1 MIRGLLYGLKKFWS
15 EVFSGDLLILFLSIV
30 LAVTS
35 ISSVGFLGDRLKS
48 SMQMQASSILGADL
62 VLRSASKIDSKYL
75 DLAAAN
81 DLDSA
86 EMSTFLS
93 MIITEDDNLLT
104 SIKAVTASY
113 PLRGELKIVNSQGAK
128 IKHFGSPEPGNIWIE
143 RKVLETL
150 ELMEL
155 DKVSIGNKNF
165 IVEGIIEDYPDRNS
179 SFVGFYPVAI
189 VNINDVDAMGVI
201 QTGSRVVYR
210 NLFSGTQDN
219 LERFEKLLEEIPA
232 NIRVQNALD
241 VGDNLG
247 EDIANSTTF
256 FNLASLFTI
265 IISVI
270 ASMMAVRRY
279 ASRNLLHTSLMKVFG
294 ASKLFILGHQIMQL
308 TLVAI
313 FASSLG
319 LIFGYGL
326 QHLLLSTLQGIIN
339 AALPPPSS
347 RPVILGF
354 ITAAF
359 VIFATASPYIKI
371 LSETEPI
378 RILRNDFNIKL
389 SSNLMIYLVAFFTMF
404 GFLGALFQDIKLII
418 YIVISLILV
427 TASLYL
433 IGRLL
438 IYGLSGVK
446 FSYGT
451 GWKLGLKNIV
461 QRGNDSILQVIIFGL
476 SLLFLV
482 VLAETRTDLV
492 DSWTETLDE
501 DTPNYF
507 LFNIQEYNL
516 DPISN
521 YFKDQGNIVPD
532 FTPLIRGRLL
542 SATRPGSEDV
552 NFDNLMER
560 EANLTW
566 RNQLPL
572 SNSLVEGEWWTNA
585 NEVAEVSIDREIA
598 ESMNLKIGDELTFS
612 AGGKTFSVTVSSF
625 REIEW
630 QSFSPN
636 FFFIL
641 SPAAGRELPNSYIT
655 SINLENSQKFMNN
668 FTNRFPTI
676 TSVNLEAIIEQGKS
690 SLASASLAVQYIFFL
705 TFIAGILALIASVYS
720 NRDQRTKETA
730 IMHAIGASRAL
741 IFKSAASEFL
751 ILGLLSATTAIIFSI
766 ALSSVIFIQF
776 LDLIYS
782 PNLLILGLSYLFGI
796 GFIFIAGVI
805 SIRKSIYASP
815 MITLRDS

>member
-93 MIITEDDNLLT
+93 MLITEDDNLLT

-113 PLRGELKIVNSQGAK
+113 PLRGELKIVNSQGTE

-143 RKVLETL
+143 RKVLESL

-155 DKVSIGNKNF
+155 DKISIGNKNF
-165 IVEGIIEDYPDRNS
+165 IVKGIIEDYPDRNS

-219 LERFEKLLEEIPA
+219 LERFEKSLEGMPA

-339 AALPPPSS
+339 ADLPPPSS

-427 TASLYL
+427 TFFLYL

-438 IYGLSGVK
+438 IYGLSRVK

-501 DTPNYF
+501 DAPNYF
-507 LFNIQEYNL
+507 LFNIQQYNL

-521 YFKDQGNIVPD
+521 YFKDQGNVVPD

-542 SATRPGSEDV
+542 SAARPGSEDI

-566 RNQLPL
+566 QNQLPL
-572 SNSLVEGEWWTNA
+572 SNSLVEGEWWTNG

-655 SINLENSQKFMNN
+655 SIKLENSQKFMNN

>member
-1 MIRGLLYGLKKFWS
+1 VSRGLFYGLKKFWS

-35 ISSVGFLGDRLKS
+35 ISSVGFLGDRLQS

-62 VLRSASKIDSKYL
+62 VLRSPSKIDSKYL

-93 MIITEDDNLLT
+93 MVITEDDNLLA
-104 SIKAVTASY
+104 SIKAVTESY
-113 PLRGELKIVNSQGAK
+113 PLRGELRIVNFQGAK
-128 IKHFGSPEPGNIWIE
+128 IKHSGSPMPGNIWIE
-143 RKVLETL
+143 KKLSETL

-179 SFVGFYPVAI
+179 SFVGFYPIAI
-189 VNINDVDAMGVI
+189 VNIGDVDAMGVI

-210 NLFSGTQDN
+210 KLFSGSQDN
-219 LERFEKLLEEIPA
+219 LETFEKLLEEIPA

-294 ASKLFILGHQIMQL
+294 ASKLFILGHQTMQL

-339 AALPPPSS
+339 TDLPPPSS

-378 RILRNDFNIKL
+378 RILRNDFNINL
-389 SSNLMIYLVAFFTMF
+389 SSNFIIYLVAFFTMF
-404 GFLGALFQDIKLII
+404 GFLGVLFQDIKLII
-418 YIVISLILV
+418 YIVIALILV
-427 TASLYL
+427 TSSLYL
-433 IGRLL
+433 ISRLL
-438 IYGLSGVK
+438 IYALSHMKLSNGK
-446 FSYGT
+446 

-492 DSWTETLDE
+492 DSWSETLDE

-507 LFNIQEYNL
+507 LFNIQQYNL
-516 DPISN
+516 EPISN
-521 YFKDQGNIVPD
+521 YFNDQGDIVPD

-542 SATRPGSEDV
+542 SAVRPGSADV

-566 RNQLPL
+566 QNQLPP
-572 SNSLVEGEWWTNA
+572 SNSLVEGEWWTDGD
-585 NEVAEVSIDREIA
+585 EVAEVSIDREIA
-598 ESMNLKIGDELTFS
+598 ESMNLRIGDELTFS

-641 SPAAGRELPNSYIT
+641 SPAAGIELPNSYIT
-655 SINLENSQKFMNN
+655 SIKLENSQSFMNN

-776 LDLIYS
+776 LDLIYT
-782 PNLLILGLSYLFGI
+782 PNLSILGLSYLFGI
-796 GFIFIAGVI
+796 SFIFIAGVL

>member
-339 AALPPPSS
+339 ADLPPPSS

-438 IYGLSGVK
+438 IYGLSRMK

-507 LFNIQEYNL
+507 LFNIQQYNL

-542 SATRPGSEDV
+542 SAARPGSEDV

-572 SNSLVEGEWWTNA
+572 SNSLVEGEWWTNG

>member
-339 AALPPPSS
+339 ADLPPPSS

-438 IYGLSGVK
+438 IYGLSRVK

-507 LFNIQEYNL
+507 LFNIQQYNL

-542 SATRPGSEDV
+542 SAARPGSEDV

-572 SNSLVEGEWWTNA
+572 SNSLVEGEWWTNG

-766 ALSSVIFIQF
+766 ALSSIIFIQF

>member
-1 MIRGLLYGLKKFWS
+1 M
-15 EVFSGDLLILFLSIV
+15 
-30 LAVTS
+30 
-35 ISSVGFLGDRLKS
+35 
-48 SMQMQASSILGADL
+48 
-62 VLRSASKIDSKYL
+62 
-75 DLAAAN
+75 
-81 DLDSA
+81 
-86 EMSTFLS
+86 
-93 MIITEDDNLLT
+93 
-104 SIKAVTASY
+104 
-113 PLRGELKIVNSQGAK
+113 
-128 IKHFGSPEPGNIWIE
+128 PGNIWIE
-143 RKVLETL
+143 KKLSETL

-179 SFVGFYPVAI
+179 SFVGFYPIAI
-189 VNINDVDAMGVI
+189 VNIGDVDAMGVI

-210 NLFSGTQDN
+210 KLFSGSQDN
-219 LERFEKLLEEIPA
+219 LETFEKLLEEIPA

-294 ASKLFILGHQIMQL
+294 ASKLFILGHQTMQL

-339 AALPPPSS
+339 TDLPPPSS

-378 RILRNDFNIKL
+378 RILRNDFNINL
-389 SSNLMIYLVAFFTMF
+389 SSNFIIYLVAFFTMF
-404 GFLGALFQDIKLII
+404 GFLGVLFQDIKLII
-418 YIVISLILV
+418 YIVIALILV
-427 TASLYL
+427 TSSLYL
-433 IGRLL
+433 ISRLL
-438 IYGLSGVK
+438 IYALSHMKLSNGK
-446 FSYGT
+446 

-492 DSWTETLDE
+492 DSWSETLDE

-507 LFNIQEYNL
+507 LFNIQQYNL
-516 DPISN
+516 EPISN
-521 YFKDQGNIVPD
+521 YFNDQGDIVPD

-542 SATRPGSEDV
+542 SAVRPGSADV

-566 RNQLPL
+566 QNQLPP
-572 SNSLVEGEWWTNA
+572 SNSLVEGEWWTDGD
-585 NEVAEVSIDREIA
+585 EVAEVSIDREIA
-598 ESMNLKIGDELTFS
+598 ESMNLRIGDELTFS

-641 SPAAGRELPNSYIT
+641 SPAAGIELPNSYIT
-655 SINLENSQKFMNN
+655 SIKLENSQSFMNN

-776 LDLIYS
+776 LDLIYT
-782 PNLLILGLSYLFGI
+782 PNLSILGLSYLFGI
-796 GFIFIAGVI
+796 SFIFIAGVL

>member
-1 MIRGLLYGLKKFWS
+1 MSRGLLYGLKKFWS

-35 ISSVGFLGDRLKS
+35 ISSVGFLGDRLQS

-62 VLRSASKIDSKYL
+62 VLRSPSKIDSKYL

-93 MIITEDDNLLT
+93 MVITEDDNLLA
-104 SIKAVTASY
+104 SIKAVTESY
-113 PLRGELKIVNSQGAK
+113 PLRGELRIVNFQGAK
-128 IKHFGSPEPGNIWIE
+128 IKHSGSPMPGNIWIE
-143 RKVLETL
+143 KKLSETL

-179 SFVGFYPVAI
+179 SFVGFYPIAI
-189 VNINDVDAMGVI
+189 VNIGDVDAMGVI

-210 NLFSGTQDN
+210 KLFSGSQDN
-219 LERFEKLLEEIPA
+219 LETFEKLLEEIPA

-294 ASKLFILGHQIMQL
+294 ASKLFILGHQTMQL

-339 AALPPPSS
+339 TDLPPPSS

-378 RILRNDFNIKL
+378 RILRNDFNINL
-389 SSNLMIYLVAFFTMF
+389 SSNFIIYLVAFFTMF
-404 GFLGALFQDIKLII
+404 GFLGILFQDIKLII
-418 YIVISLILV
+418 YIVIALILV
-427 TASLYL
+427 TSSLYL
-433 IGRLL
+433 ISRLL
-438 IYGLSGVK
+438 IYALSHMKLSNGK
-446 FSYGT
+446 

-492 DSWTETLDE
+492 DSWSETLDE

-507 LFNIQEYNL
+507 LFNIQQYNL
-516 DPISN
+516 EPISN
-521 YFKDQGNIVPD
+521 YFNDQGDIVPD

-542 SATRPGSEDV
+542 SAVRPGSADV

-566 RNQLPL
+566 QNQLPP
-572 SNSLVEGEWWTNA
+572 SNSLVEGEWWTDGD
-585 NEVAEVSIDREIA
+585 EVAEVSIDREIA
-598 ESMNLKIGDELTFS
+598 ESMNLRIGDEVTFS

-641 SPAAGRELPNSYIT
+641 SPAAGIELPNSYIT
-655 SINLENSQKFMNN
+655 SIKLENSQSFMNN

-776 LDLIYS
+776 LDLIYT
-782 PNLLILGLSYLFGI
+782 PNLSILGLSYLFGI
-796 GFIFIAGVI
+796 SFIFIAGVL

>member
-35 ISSVGFLGDRLKS
+35 ISSVGFLGDRLQS

-93 MIITEDDNLLT
+93 MVITEDDNLLA
-104 SIKAVTASY
+104 SIKAVTESY
-113 PLRGELKIVNSQGAK
+113 PLRGELNIVNFQGAK
-128 IKHFGSPEPGNIWIE
+128 IKHSGSPMPGNIWVE
-143 RKVLETL
+143 KKLSETL

-179 SFVGFYPVAI
+179 SFVGFYPIAI
-189 VNINDVDAMGVI
+189 VNIGDVDAMGVI

-210 NLFSGTQDN
+210 KLFSGTQDN
-219 LERFEKLLEEIPA
+219 LQRFEKLLEEIPA

-339 AALPPPSS
+339 TDLPPSSS

-378 RILRNDFNIKL
+378 RILRNDFNINL

-418 YIVISLILV
+418 YIVITLILV
-427 TASLYL
+427 TSSLYL

-438 IYGLSGVK
+438 IYGLSRMK
-446 FSYGT
+446 FSNGK

-492 DSWTETLDE
+492 DSWSETLDE

-507 LFNIQEYNL
+507 LFNIQQYNL
-516 DPISN
+516 EPISN
-521 YFKDQGNIVPD
+521 YFNDQGNIVPD

-542 SATRPGSEDV
+542 SAARPGSEDV

-566 RNQLPL
+566 RNQLPP
-572 SNSLVEGEWWTNA
+572 SNSLVEGQWWTDGD
-585 NEVAEVSIDREIA
+585 EVAEVSIDREIA

-655 SINLENSQKFMNN
+655 SIKLENSQSFMNN

-782 PNLLILGLSYLFGI
+782 PNLSILGLSYFIGI
-796 GFIFIAGVI
+796 SFIFIAGVL

>member
-93 MIITEDDNLLT
+93 MVITEDDNLLT

-113 PLRGELKIVNSQGAK
+113 PLRGELKIVNSQGTK

-143 RKVLETL
+143 RKVLESL

-155 DKVSIGNKNF
+155 DKISIGNKNF
-165 IVEGIIEDYPDRNS
+165 IVKGIIEDYPDRNS

-219 LERFEKLLEEIPA
+219 LERFEKSLEGMSA

-339 AALPPPSS
+339 ADLPPPSS

-427 TASLYL
+427 TFFLYL

-438 IYGLSGVK
+438 IYGLSRVK

-507 LFNIQEYNL
+507 LFNIQQYNL

-521 YFKDQGNIVPD
+521 YFKDQGNVVPD

-542 SATRPGSEDV
+542 SAARPGSEDI

-566 RNQLPL
+566 QNQLPL
-572 SNSLVEGEWWTNA
+572 SNSLVEGEWWTNG

-655 SINLENSQKFMNN
+655 SIKLENSQKFMNN

>member
-1 MIRGLLYGLKKFWS
+1 MSRGLLYGLKKFWS

-35 ISSVGFLGDRLKS
+35 ISSVGFLGDRLQS

-93 MIITEDDNLLT
+93 MVITEDDNLLA
-104 SIKAVTASY
+104 SIKAVTESY
-113 PLRGELKIVNSQGAK
+113 PLRGELKIVNFQGAK
-128 IKHFGSPEPGNIWIE
+128 IKHSGSPMPGNIWIE
-143 RKVLETL
+143 KKLSETL

-179 SFVGFYPVAI
+179 SFVGFYPIAI
-189 VNINDVDAMGVI
+189 VNIGDVDAMGVI

-210 NLFSGTQDN
+210 KLFSGSQDN
-219 LERFEKLLEEIPA
+219 LETFEKLLEEIPA

-294 ASKLFILGHQIMQL
+294 ASKLFILGHQTMQL

-339 AALPPPSS
+339 TDLPPPSS

-378 RILRNDFNIKL
+378 RILRNDFNINL
-389 SSNLMIYLVAFFTMF
+389 SSNFIIYLVAFFTMF
-404 GFLGALFQDIKLII
+404 GFLGVLFQDIKLII
-418 YIVISLILV
+418 YIVIALILV
-427 TASLYL
+427 TSSLYL
-433 IGRLL
+433 ISRLL
-438 IYGLSGVK
+438 IYALSHMKLSNGK
-446 FSYGT
+446 

-492 DSWTETLDE
+492 DSWSETLDE

-507 LFNIQEYNL
+507 LFNIQQYNL
-516 DPISN
+516 EPISN
-521 YFKDQGNIVPD
+521 YFNDQGDIVPD

-542 SATRPGSEDV
+542 SAARPGSEDV

-566 RNQLPL
+566 RNQLPP
-572 SNSLVEGEWWTNA
+572 SNSLVEGEWWTDGD
-585 NEVAEVSIDREIA
+585 EVAEVSIDREIA
-598 ESMNLKIGDELTFS
+598 ESMNLRIGDELTFS

-641 SPAAGRELPNSYIT
+641 SPAAGIELPNSYIT
-655 SINLENSQKFMNN
+655 SIKLENSQSFMNN

-776 LDLIYS
+776 LDLIYT
-782 PNLLILGLSYLFGI
+782 PNLSILGLSYLFGI
-796 GFIFIAGVI
+796 SFIFIAGVL

>member
-1 MIRGLLYGLKKFWS
+1 MSRGLLYGFKKFWS

-35 ISSVGFLGDRLKS
+35 ISSVGFLGDRLQS

-62 VLRSASKIDSKYL
+62 VLRSPSKIDSKYL
-75 DLAAAN
+75 DLAAAV

-93 MIITEDDNLLT
+93 MVITEDDNLLA
-104 SIKAVTASY
+104 SIKAVTESY
-113 PLRGELKIVNSQGAK
+113 PLRGELKIVNFQGAK
-128 IKHFGSPEPGNIWIE
+128 IKHSGSPMPGNIWIE
-143 RKVLETL
+143 KKLSETL
-150 ELMEL
+150 DLMEL

-179 SFVGFYPVAI
+179 SFVGFYPIAI
-189 VNINDVDAMGVI
+189 VNIDDVDAMGVI

-210 NLFSGTQDN
+210 KLFSGTQDN

-232 NIRVQNALD
+232 NIRLQNALD

-256 FNLASLFTI
+256 FNIASLFTI

-279 ASRNLLHTSLMKVFG
+279 ASRNLFHTSLMKVFG
-294 ASKLFILGHQIMQL
+294 ASKLFILGHQTMQL

-339 AALPPPSS
+339 TDLPPTSS

-378 RILRNDFNIKL
+378 RILRNDFNINL
-389 SSNLMIYLVAFFTMF
+389 SSNFIIYLVAFFTMF
-404 GFLGALFQDIKLII
+404 GFLGVLFQDIKLIM
-418 YIVISLILV
+418 YIVIALILV
-427 TASLYL
+427 TSSLYL
-433 IGRLL
+433 ISRLL
-438 IYGLSGVK
+438 IYALSHMKLSNGK
-446 FSYGT
+446 

-492 DSWTETLDE
+492 DSWSETLDE

-507 LFNIQEYNL
+507 LFNIQQYNL
-516 DPISN
+516 EPISN
-521 YFKDQGNIVPD
+521 YFNDQGDIIPD

-542 SATRPGSEDV
+542 SAARPGSENV
-552 NFDNLMER
+552 TFDNLMER

-566 RNQLPL
+566 RNQLPP
-572 SNSLVEGEWWTNA
+572 SNSLVEGEWWTDGA
-585 NEVAEVSIDREIA
+585 EVAEVSIDREIA

-655 SINLENSQKFMNN
+655 SIKLENSQSFMNN

-690 SLASASLAVQYIFFL
+690 SLASASLAVQYIFSL

-776 LDLIYS
+776 LDLIYT
-782 PNLLILGLSYLFGI
+782 PNLSILGLSYLFGI
-796 GFIFIAGVI
+796 SFIFIAGVA

>member
-113 PLRGELKIVNSQGAK
+113 PLRGELKIVNYQGAK

-143 RKVLETL
+143 RKVSETL

-210 NLFSGTQDN
+210 NLFSGNQDN
-219 LERFEKLLEEIPA
+219 LERFEKSLDAMSA

-279 ASRNLLHTSLMKVFG
+279 ASRSLLHTSLMKVFG

-308 TLVAI
+308 TLVAV

-339 AALPPPSS
+339 ADLPPPSS

-418 YIVISLILV
+418 YIVISLIVV
-427 TASLYL
+427 TSSLYL

-446 FSYGT
+446 FSYGK

-461 QRGNDSILQVIIFGL
+461 QQGNDSILQVIIFGL

-507 LFNIQEYNL
+507 LFNIQQYNL

-542 SATRPGSEDV
+542 SASRPGSEDV
-552 NFDNLMER
+552 SFDNLMER

-572 SNSLVEGEWWTNA
+572 SNSLVEGEWWTNG

-655 SINLENSQKFMNN
+655 SIKLENSQKFMNN

-676 TSVNLEAIIEQGKS
+676 TSVNLEAIIDQAKS
-690 SLASASLAVQYIFFL
+690 SISRASLAVQYIFLL
-705 TFIAGILALIASVYS
+705 TLIAGILALIASIYS

-730 IMHAIGASRAL
+730 IMHAIGASRSL
-741 IFKSAASEFL
+741 IFKSAASEFF
-751 ILGLLSATTAIIFSI
+751 ILGMLSASTAIIFSTI
-766 ALSSVIFIQF
+766 LSSVIFYQF

-782 PNLLILGLSYLFGI
+782 PNLLILGLSFFLAI
-796 GFIFIAGVI
+796 TFIFVVGII
-805 SIRKSIYASP
+805 SIRKSVYVSP

>member
-93 MIITEDDNLLT
+93 MVITEDDNLLT

-113 PLRGELKIVNSQGAK
+113 PLRGELKIVNSQGTK

-219 LERFEKLLEEIPA
+219 LERFEKSLEGMPA

-339 AALPPPSS
+339 ADLPPPSS

-427 TASLYL
+427 TFFLYL

-438 IYGLSGVK
+438 IYGLSRMK

-507 LFNIQEYNL
+507 LFNIQQYNL

-521 YFKDQGNIVPD
+521 YFKNQGNVVPD

-542 SATRPGSEDV
+542 SAARPGSEDI

-566 RNQLPL
+566 QNQLPL
-572 SNSLVEGEWWTNA
+572 SNSLVEGEWWTNG

-655 SINLENSQKFMNN
+655 SIKLENSQKFMNN

>member
-62 VLRSASKIDSKYL
+62 VLRSASKIDPKYL

-326 QHLLLSTLQGIIN
+326 QHLLLSTLHGIIN
-339 AALPPPSS
+339 ADLPPPSS

-625 REIEW
+625 RESEW

-641 SPAAGRELPNSYIT
+641 SPAT
-655 SINLENSQKFMNN
+655 
-668 FTNRFPTI
+668 
-676 TSVNLEAIIEQGKS
+676 GK
-690 SLASASLAVQYIFFL
+690 
-705 TFIAGILALIASVYS
+705 
-720 NRDQRTKETA
+720 E
-730 IMHAIGASRAL
+730 
-741 IFKSAASEFL
+741 
-751 ILGLLSATTAIIFSI
+751 
-766 ALSSVIFIQF
+766 
-776 LDLIYS
+776 
-782 PNLLILGLSYLFGI
+782 
-796 GFIFIAGVI
+796 
-805 SIRKSIYASP
+805 
-815 MITLRDS
+815 

>member
-1 MIRGLLYGLKKFWS
+1 MRRGLIYGLKKFWS
-15 EVFSGDLLILFLSIV
+15 EVFSGDLLILFFSIV

-35 ISSVGFLGDRLKS
+35 ISSVGFLGDRLQS
-48 SMQMQASSILGADL
+48 SMQMQASTMLGADL
-62 VLRSASKIDSKYL
+62 VLRSTSQIDPEFLAKAKASNLNY
-75 DLAAAN
+75 
-81 DLDSA
+81 A
-86 EMSTFLS
+86 ETTTFLS
-93 MIITEDDNLLT
+93 MVITEDDNVLT
-104 SIKAVTASY
+104 SIKAVTESY
-113 PLRGELKIVNSQGAK
+113 PLRGKLKVVNANGIQIQHSGAPPSGK
-128 IKHFGSPEPGNIWIE
+128 IWIE
-143 RKVLETL
+143 KKISESLGLNQLDTL
-150 ELMEL
+150 
-155 DKVSIGNKNF
+155 SIGNKNL

-179 SFVGFYPVAI
+179 SFVGFYPIAI
-189 VNINDVDAMGVI
+189 ANIVDVEEMGVI

-210 NLFSGTQDN
+210 KLFSGTQDN
-219 LERFEKLLEEIPA
+219 LNSFEDSLEAIPA
-232 NIRVQNALD
+232 NIRLQKAIE

-270 ASMMAVRRY
+270 AAMMAVRRY
-279 ASRNLLHTSLMKVFG
+279 ANRNLLHTSLMKVFG
-294 ASKLFILGHQIMQL
+294 ASKSFIFGHQIMQL
-308 TLVAI
+308 ALIVISASI
-313 FASSLG
+313 FG
-319 LIFGYGL
+319 LILGYSL
-326 QHLLLSTLQGIIN
+326 QHLLLSTLQGIIIID
-339 AALPPPSS
+339 LPPPSL
-347 RPVILGF
+347 RPVIIGF
-354 ITAAF
+354 TTAAF
-359 VIFATASPYIKI
+359 VVFATSAPYIKI

-378 RILRNDFNIKL
+378 RILRNDFVIKL
-389 SSNLMIYLVAFFTMF
+389 SSNFIIYLVAFFTMF
-404 GFLGALFQDIKLII
+404 GFLGVLFQDIKLII
-418 YIVISLILV
+418 YIVTALILV
-427 TASLYL
+427 TSCLYL
-433 IGRLL
+433 ISKLL
-438 IYGLSGVK
+438 IYVLSHMKLSNGK
-446 FSYGT
+446 

-507 LFNIQEYNL
+507 LFNIQQYNL

-521 YFKDQGNIVPD
+521 YFKDQGNVVPD

-542 SATRPGSEDV
+542 SAARPGSEDI

-566 RNQLPL
+566 QNQLPL
-572 SNSLVEGEWWTNA
+572 SNSLVEGEWWTNG

-655 SINLENSQKFMNN
+655 SIKLENSQKFMNN

>member
-210 NLFSGTQDN
+210 NLFSGTQEN
-219 LERFEKLLEEIPA
+219 LERFEKLLDEIPD

-339 AALPPPSS
+339 ADLPPPSS
-347 RPVILGF
+347 WPVILGF

-438 IYGLSGVK
+438 IYGLSRMK

-521 YFKDQGNIVPD
+521 YFKDQGTIVPD

-542 SATRPGSEDV
+542 SAARPGSEDV
-552 NFDNLMER
+552 NFENLMER

-572 SNSLVEGEWWTNA
+572 SNSLVEGEWWTNG

-655 SINLENSQKFMNN
+655 SINLENSQKFMIN

>member
-219 LERFEKLLEEIPA
+219 LERFEKSLEGMPA

-339 AALPPPSS
+339 ADLPPPSS

-438 IYGLSGVK
+438 IYGLSRVK

-482 VLAETRTDLV
+482 VLAEIRTDLV

-542 SATRPGSEDV
+542 SAARPGSEDV

-572 SNSLVEGEWWTNA
+572 SNSLVEGEWWTNG

-655 SINLENSQKFMNN
+655 SIKLENSQKFMNN

-690 SLASASLAVQYIFFL
+690 SLASASLAVQYIFLL

>member
-1 MIRGLLYGLKKFWS
+1 VSRGLLYGLKKFWS

-35 ISSVGFLGDRLKS
+35 ISSVGFLGDRLQS

-93 MIITEDDNLLT
+93 MVITEDDNLLA
-104 SIKAVTASY
+104 SIKAVTESY
-113 PLRGELKIVNSQGAK
+113 PLRGELKIVNFQGAK
-128 IKHFGSPEPGNIWIE
+128 IKHSGSPMPGNIWIE
-143 RKVLETL
+143 KKLSETL

-179 SFVGFYPVAI
+179 SFVGFYPIAI
-189 VNINDVDAMGVI
+189 VNIGDVDAMGVI

-210 NLFSGTQDN
+210 KLFSGSQDN

-294 ASKLFILGHQIMQL
+294 ASKLFILGHQTMQL

-326 QHLLLSTLQGIIN
+326 QDLLLSTLQGIIN
-339 AALPPPSS
+339 TDLPPPSS

-378 RILRNDFNIKL
+378 RILRNDFNINL
-389 SSNLMIYLVAFFTMF
+389 SSNFIIYLVAFFTMF
-404 GFLGALFQDIKLII
+404 GFLGVLFQDIKLII
-418 YIVISLILV
+418 YIVIALILV
-427 TASLYL
+427 TSSLYL
-433 IGRLL
+433 ISRLL
-438 IYGLSGVK
+438 IYALSHMKLSNGK
-446 FSYGT
+446 

-492 DSWTETLDE
+492 DSWSETLDE

-507 LFNIQEYNL
+507 LFNIQQYNL
-516 DPISN
+516 EPISN
-521 YFKDQGNIVPD
+521 YFNDQGDIVPD

-542 SATRPGSEDV
+542 SAARPGSEDV

-566 RNQLPL
+566 RNQLPP
-572 SNSLVEGEWWTNA
+572 SNSLVEGEWWTDGD
-585 NEVAEVSIDREIA
+585 EVAEVSIDREIA
-598 ESMNLKIGDELTFS
+598 ESMNLRIGDELTFS

-655 SINLENSQKFMNN
+655 SIKLENSQSFMNN

-776 LDLIYS
+776 LDLIYT
-782 PNLLILGLSYLFGI
+782 PNLSILGLSYLFGI
-796 GFIFIAGVI
+796 SFIFIAGVL

>member
-1 MIRGLLYGLKKFWS
+1 VIRGLLYGLKKFWS

-219 LERFEKLLEEIPA
+219 LERFEKLLEEIPD

-339 AALPPPSS
+339 ADLPPPSS

-438 IYGLSGVK
+438 IYGLSRMK

-507 LFNIQEYNL
+507 LFNIQQYNL

-542 SATRPGSEDV
+542 SAARPGSEDV

-572 SNSLVEGEWWTNA
+572 SNSLVEGEWWTNG

>member
-93 MIITEDDNLLT
+93 MVITEDDNLLT

-113 PLRGELKIVNSQGAK
+113 PLRGELKIVNSQGTK

-143 RKVLETL
+143 RKVLESL

-155 DKVSIGNKNF
+155 DKISIGNKNF
-165 IVEGIIEDYPDRNS
+165 IVKGIIEDYPDRNS

-219 LERFEKLLEEIPA
+219 LERFEKSLEGMPA

-339 AALPPPSS
+339 ADLPPPSS

-427 TASLYL
+427 TFFLYL

-438 IYGLSGVK
+438 IYGLSRVK

-507 LFNIQEYNL
+507 LFNIQQYNL

-521 YFKDQGNIVPD
+521 YFKNQGNVVPD

-542 SATRPGSEDV
+542 SAARPGSEDI

-566 RNQLPL
+566 QNQLPL
-572 SNSLVEGEWWTNA
+572 SNSLVEGEWWTNG

-612 AGGKTFSVTVSSF
+612 AGGKTFSVSVSSF

-655 SINLENSQKFMNN
+655 SIKLENSQKFMNN